1 MFEESFYHPRLNS
14 QEHNYERIS
23 GNPTV
28 RTKARTAQRGSVHE
42 AHANPP
48 AEPRLVK
55 PATDAQQSRPNLTVV
70 VVTAVGVG
78 FALGYLAFRYQQLIL
93 RQSRLDEFLNYAQA
107 WVREQGPKITEPI
120 RQGIESTGSS
130 VEQAFKKVGAS
141 HPLDSLNQFL
151 RPKPRKFL
159 GLF

>member
-1 MFEESFYHPRLNS
+1 MSEFPEIQPFGPRPAP
-14 QEHNYERIS
+14 HNDIPSSEAS
-23 GNPTV
+23 AVPT
-28 RTKARTAQRGSVHE
+28 
-42 AHANPP
+42 
-48 AEPRLVK
+48 AEPAAK
-55 PATDAQQSRPNLTVV
+55 PATDAQQSHVNLTVA
-70 VVTAVGVG
+70 VVTAMGVG

-107 WVREQGPKITEPI
+107 WIREQGPRITEPI

-141 HPLDSLNQFL
+141 HPLDSLNPFH

-159 GLF
+159 GLEIF